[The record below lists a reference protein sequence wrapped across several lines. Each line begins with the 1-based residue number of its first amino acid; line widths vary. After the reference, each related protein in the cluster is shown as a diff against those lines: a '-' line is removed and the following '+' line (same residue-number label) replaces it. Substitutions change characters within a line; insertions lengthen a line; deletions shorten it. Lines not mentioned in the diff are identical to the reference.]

1 MHLCLRATVSKCI
14 YLSLLDASPPASP
27 FTTTFTLTTT
37 VTFPCIFLHKP
48 SRRSRRSRAFEREG
62 QTRGSRAQVLAT
74 APDRV

>member
-37 VTFPCIFLHKP
+37 VTLPCILPHSKRIQP
-48 SRRSRRSRAFEREG
+48 CYTTYMGNALDDTTTHNE
-62 QTRGSRAQVLAT
+62 
-74 APDRV
+74 